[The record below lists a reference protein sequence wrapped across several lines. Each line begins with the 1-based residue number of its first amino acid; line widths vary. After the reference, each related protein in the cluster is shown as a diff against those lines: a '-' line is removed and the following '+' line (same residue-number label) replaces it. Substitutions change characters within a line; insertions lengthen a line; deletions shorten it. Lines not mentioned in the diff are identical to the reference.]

1 MNRWLHK
8 LTKKE
13 IWQLHHDVICEDSLK
28 KCVISKGIN
37 EVTDETEVECSFYEN
52 WHDGEKNC
60 YIPTSYTFKDFD
72 YTDWE
77 TSGGNWSDI
86 ISGIN
91 QESVFSAILW
101 DGDKFGTAD
110 PEDHEYFTDY
120 IERYAA
126 LGADI
131 YLLEYTTDKKLIK
144 QIDEYCEKHDFKY
157 YASDSLELV

>member
-28 KCVISKGIN
+28 RCVISKGIN

-52 WHDGEKNC
+52 WEDGKKNC

-77 TSGGNWSDI
+77 ASGGDWNDQAEYRTWL
-86 ISGIN
+86 
-91 QESVFSAILW
+91 A
-101 DGDKFGTAD
+101 KRFGVPYLAD
-110 PEDHEYFTDY
+110 
-120 IERYAA
+120 
-126 LGADI
+126 
-131 YLLEYTTDKKLIK
+131 LLEQKAGVKAD
-144 QIDEYCEKHDFKY
+144 
-157 YASDSLELV
+157 LVMKILG